1 MNSESMFKKGVSSTL
16 YGNRLTAAVRLLL
29 GAMLLLSGA
38 LKLPDPGQFAQVVA
52 RYDIIPP
59 DLVPYAAVLVPAL
72 ETLLGLL
79 LVVGYRIRAA
89 AFISLLMMI
98 AFSVFIAVNLARGR
112 SFDCGCFEVSRL
124 GLEFGE
130 TVSAWLV
137 VRDLV
142 FVAGFALVARAQR
155 HLFSLEYL
163 VERTRLKNL
172 EKAKYE

>member
-1 MNSESMFKKGVSSTL
+1 MNSESMFKKGLNSTM

-52 RYDIIPP
+52 RYDIIPL
-59 DLVPYAAVLVPAL
+59 DLIPYAAVLVPAL

-79 LVVGYRIRAA
+79 LIVGYRIRAA

-98 AFSVFIAVNLARGR
+98 AFTAFLAVNLARGR

-124 GLEFGE
+124 GIEFGE

-155 HLFSLEYL
+155 HLFSLEHL
-163 VERTRLKNL
+163 VERSRLRNL
-172 EKAKYE
+172 EETKYE

>member
-1 MNSESMFKKGVSSTL
+1 MNSESMVRKGLNSTL

-38 LKLPDPGQFAQVVA
+38 LKLPDPGQFAQVIA

-72 ETLLGLL
+72 EALLGLL
-79 LVVGYRIRAA
+79 LAVGYRIRAA
-89 AFISLLMMI
+89 ACLSLLMML
-98 AFSVFIAVNLARGR
+98 AFAAFITVNLVRGR

-124 GLEFGE
+124 GIELVD
-130 TVSAWLV
+130 TVSVWVV

-142 FVAGFALVARAQR
+142 FAAGFALVVRAQR

-163 VERTRLKNL
+163 VERSRLKNL
-172 EKAKYE
+172 EKSKYE